1 MISYGLRVLGGL
13 AVAIVGILVLA
24 STTDRMLGAGN
35 ATQVTSTTGIEINRT
50 NKGDRTPRNLRPD
63 SSHSHNPDGFPMKF
77 NAFITLAI
85 PLARFDAIMR
95 LRNIARN

>member
-1 MISYGLRVLGGL
+1 MQRLRRQWHMEREEVRARKYVIKVLVQLDLERTRSAWREVG
-13 AVAIVGILVLA
+13 IVG
-24 STTDRMLGAGN
+24 DR
-35 ATQVTSTTGIEINRT
+35 SHS
-50 NKGDRTPRNLRPD
+50 KGDRTPRNLRPD

>member
-1 MISYGLRVLGGL
+1 MQCLRRQRHMEREEVS
-13 AVAIVGILVLA
+13 ARKNVIKILVQLDLERTRSA
-24 STTDRMLGAGN
+24 WREGGIVSDRPH
-35 ATQVTSTTGIEINRT
+35 S
-50 NKGDRTPRNLRPD
+50 KGDRAPRNLGPD
-63 SSHSHNPDGFPMKF
+63 SSHFQNPDGFPMKF